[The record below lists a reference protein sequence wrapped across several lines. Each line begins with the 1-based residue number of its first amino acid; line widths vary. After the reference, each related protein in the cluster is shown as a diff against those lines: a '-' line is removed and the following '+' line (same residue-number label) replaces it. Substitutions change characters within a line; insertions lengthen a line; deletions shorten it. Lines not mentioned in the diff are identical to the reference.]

1 MKEKYNIAKD
11 EERSE
16 IEQKDVKESSIY
28 NFYGIVINEFHNDD
42 EIDLNKVKAQFKEMT
57 DRALRDFG
65 QDLQT
70 FPAEYDS
77 ERPVERRV
85 YSR

>member
-1 MKEKYNIAKD
+1 MIR
-11 EERSE
+11 RSKGHAVVEVMNVDRE
-16 IEQKDVKESSIY
+16 IRMALVKL
-28 NFYGIVINEFHNDD
+28 VDALAFHNDD

-57 DRALRDFG
+57 DRALRDFD